1 MFKRQTN
8 KNVSKFLLISA
19 QDIQWS
25 RQQVLA
31 LLSQVS
37 VMLIS
42 IVIFTTLLLSLG
54 ERRLQEDWAAKR
66 YSELQTVGTL
76 ASDKVNFLQFRTQA
90 FSKAELMNQYLSN
103 PSELQ
108 KEKLLKN
115 WDGLL
120 THIPELLGL
129 SLFDPQGNP
138 RLKTTNAFDN
148 VALPT
153 VVVNHDKTM
162 GGNDIYSSQI
172 QFVSINGKLIP
183 YVYQLAW
190 IENPDQSIRGY
201 LVTYNSISEVLQTI
215 KPAFF
220 NHHSPLL
227 LFGSQGMLYAGASQ
241 EQPLKKIPTTL
252 GSSIQQTYPELW
264 QQMANTNFGQ
274 YHNEL
279 GTFVF
284 LKVEL
289 AANNSAI
296 REYYLMSYIR
306 HEDIAARFEQ
316 WRYILIFFG
325 VLIGSLA
332 TALLYTRHR
341 YQLEKNA
348 NVNSINL
355 ASSLFR
361 NQQSCLIVN
370 SSGRVLKANR
380 QAAKT
385 LSVEIEALL
394 ERRLQRV
401 LQLEDDVYQSL
412 TDAMENGKHWQEIV
426 SIDEDS
432 CTITVSAQPG
442 KTQLK
447 SERYWVVTFENI
459 TELTSA
465 KQQGYFYQLLSE
477 SNVATALTDTN
488 GQLLKFNHKF
498 KKLLD
503 IEADSQDNVMEL
515 LGKEFSQQW
524 ADINSRLSLQGKW
537 KGQIFADADTRFAN
551 SLKASIQAEH
561 NIDGE
566 IEYLVVTLQI
576 LKLQKSLQQLPSQQA
591 PLSSMVVPLSELE
604 VHFSTLTEPNREQ
617 TCLLIMDINPEGL
630 ISHISDI
637 DHLEKRQKDIEMQL
651 LIDLPIGFQI
661 AHWRLGS
668 LVILLTSSDS
678 VQAHKYAMSIMDRLE
693 QNELNEGINIGIAG
707 YPEPQSFEHYLSNAE
722 VALKRAKQTGNQ
734 NICQAFTRK
743 A

>member
-1 MFKRQTN
+1 
-8 KNVSKFLLISA
+8 
-19 QDIQWS
+19 
-25 RQQVLA
+25 
-31 LLSQVS
+31 
-37 VMLIS
+37 
-42 IVIFTTLLLSLG
+42 
-54 ERRLQEDWAAKR
+54 
-66 YSELQTVGTL
+66 
-76 ASDKVNFLQFRTQA
+76 
-90 FSKAELMNQYLSN
+90 
-103 PSELQ
+103 
-108 KEKLLKN
+108 
-115 WDGLL
+115 
-120 THIPELLGL
+120 
-129 SLFDPQGNP
+129 
-138 RLKTTNAFDN
+138 
-148 VALPT
+148 
-153 VVVNHDKTM
+153 
-162 GGNDIYSSQI
+162 
-172 QFVSINGKLIP
+172 
-183 YVYQLAW
+183 
-190 IENPDQSIRGY
+190 
-201 LVTYNSISEVLQTI
+201 
-215 KPAFF
+215 
-220 NHHSPLL
+220 
-227 LFGSQGMLYAGASQ
+227 
-241 EQPLKKIPTTL
+241 
-252 GSSIQQTYPELW
+252 
-264 QQMANTNFGQ
+264 MANTNFGQ

-561 NIDGE
+561 NLDGE